1 MKYKHPRKSGT
12 STLSEAI
19 GDMLRDYNLAGKFD
33 EKRLIESWGKVMG
46 KVVAN
51 RTTKIYIKNS
61 VLFVE
66 VSSAPLRNEL
76 NMSKSKVLALINKE
90 VGEGI
95 VNEVI
100 FY

>member
-1 MKYKHPRKSGT
+1 
-12 STLSEAI
+12 
-19 GDMLRDYNLAGKFD
+19 MLRDYNLAGKFD